1 MEVSL
6 GHLADNKIVE
16 ILQMPGN
23 QDPDEYIRVVTA
35 SFDDAREMI
44 RDGRIIDA
52 KTALG
57 IHLAAQ
63 RLKRPARNAVPESQT
78 GLRRISVC
86 VRDSSRVRAISSSSR
101 GSPFPKCLRW
111 RWDEPDGTTG

>member
-1 MEVSL
+1 
-6 GHLADNKIVE
+6 
-16 ILQMPGN
+16 
-23 QDPDEYIRVVTA
+23 VVTA

-63 RLKRPARNAVPESQT
+63 RLEEEKERKS
-78 GLRRISVC
+78 
-86 VRDSSRVRAISSSSR
+86 
-101 GSPFPKCLRW
+101 
-111 RWDEPDGTTG
+111 